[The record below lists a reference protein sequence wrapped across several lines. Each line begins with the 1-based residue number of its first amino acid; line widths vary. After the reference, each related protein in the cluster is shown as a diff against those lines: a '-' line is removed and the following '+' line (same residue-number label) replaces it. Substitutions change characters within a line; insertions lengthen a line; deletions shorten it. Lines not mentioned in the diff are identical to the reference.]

1 MPFNINPEK
10 KLKVDN
16 IIKPRLNTAVG
27 SLSTNPVEIKA
38 LNIGIN
44 KVIPN
49 TSNTIEIIEKTKKG
63 L

>member
-1 MPFNINPEK
+1 
-10 KLKVDN
+10 
-16 IIKPRLNTAVG
+16 VG